1 MGECRTTDT
10 DRLEYLRLFKG
21 ALEAHRAQGDDLD
34 DVIKRL
40 DRVIAKKEKELA
52 Q

>member
-1 MGECRTTDT
+1 MNAKTTDT
-10 DRLEYLRLFKG
+10 DRLDYLRLFRG

-34 DVIKRL
+34 DVIRRL
-40 DRVIAKKEKELA
+40 DRVIAKKEQETA